1 LNIIG
6 RGGFGKVWKVYSRKY
21 KSIFAMKEMS
31 KTKIIDKRSEK
42 SVKAERDLLE
52 KLHHPFI
59 INMHFSFQDTDHLY
73 IAMDLLTG
81 GDLRYQIFKQK
92 IFFEEQT
99 KFIISCIIL
108 SLEYIH
114 TNNILHR
121 DLKPENLVFDH
132 KGYLK
137 LTDFGIAKIYR
148 KENNKDTSG
157 TPGYMAP
164 EVMNAQNHTIAV
176 DYFALG
182 VIGYELM
189 MRKRPYLGKSRKEI
203 KEKIMSHQVQVKKN
217 MVPQGWSFE
226 SADFINRL
234 LQRKPANRLGLRG
247 PTEVKEHPWF
257 KGYDWKNLYLG
268 NLKAPF
274 MPKKGDNF
282 DFHYCNA
289 PEKMGLETEER
300 YRLIKGSQKCKDNFI
315 GFYYFNRYANNNT
328 IDLENIKEGKEVLKL
343 VMKNP
348 HLQYLKEEENE
359 ESKERKMRIERI
371 TNYNYFKET
380 SGMSHKNIFFGMGD
394 EQYSFMKKL
403 PSSRSTATLLKGYNK
418 RPLGNFV
425 QG

>member
-1 LNIIG
+1 
-6 RGGFGKVWKVYSRKY
+6 
-21 KSIFAMKEMS
+21 
-31 KTKIIDKRSEK
+31 
-42 SVKAERDLLE
+42 
-52 KLHHPFI
+52 
-59 INMHFSFQDTDHLY
+59 
-73 IAMDLLTG
+73 
-81 GDLRYQIFKQK
+81 
-92 IFFEEQT
+92 
-99 KFIISCIIL
+99 
-108 SLEYIH
+108 
-114 TNNILHR
+114 
-121 DLKPENLVFDH
+121 
-132 KGYLK
+132 
-137 LTDFGIAKIYR
+137 
-148 KENNKDTSG
+148 
-157 TPGYMAP
+157 
-164 EVMNAQNHTIAV
+164 
-176 DYFALG
+176 
-182 VIGYELM
+182 
-189 MRKRPYLGKSRKEI
+189 
-203 KEKIMSHQVQVKKN
+203 
-217 MVPQGWSFE
+217 
-226 SADFINRL
+226 
-234 LQRKPANRLGLRG
+234 
-247 PTEVKEHPWF
+247 
-257 KGYDWKNLYLG
+257 
-268 NLKAPF
+268 